1 MAVGDLGC
9 WSSVIRAERF
19 RTKPNETRPDQ
30 PPDIPRL
37 DAAMRLDVGNASGLF
52 VLKAERYTYSLS
64 QYSVYLLAVVH
75 WSPPVAVGSGRS
87 VWVPSMHGARR
98 SDPLIIGV
106 PSGVTFCEPF
116 DREATGS
123 GYDGSCQQGRV

>member
-37 DAAMRLDVGNASGLF
+37 DAAMRLDVAMRAACS
-52 VLKAERYTYSLS
+52 S
-64 QYSVYLLAVVH
+64 
-75 WSPPVAVGSGRS
+75 
-87 VWVPSMHGARR
+87 
-98 SDPLIIGV
+98 
-106 PSGVTFCEPF
+106 
-116 DREATGS
+116 
-123 GYDGSCQQGRV
+123 